1 LTGREVGGRISE
13 GTIREIREKAD
24 IVAVVSET
32 VSLARSGG
40 SFKGLCPFHR
50 EKTPSFFVHPSRQ
63 AFKCFGCGEGGSVFH
78 FLMKAR
84 NLSFAEA
91 VEDLGER
98 YGVEVQYEKGPPS
111 RRPGED
117 LYRILRL
124 AADTYRELLRS
135 SPSGKSARDLLVR
148 RGVTKEAEQE
158 FFLGYG
164 GQGKDLLSVLERE
177 GIEPGRAAQA
187 GLLFPQEGGGFR
199 ERFRGRLIFPIT
211 DARGRVCGFGARAIG
226 DATPKYLNSPESEL
240 YRKSSLLYGLFQA
253 LPAVRN
259 EKKVLVVEGYM
270 DLIGLWQR
278 GIRNVVATCG
288 TSLTESHARTLK
300 RLSDTVILLFDG
312 DVAGKRSAV
321 RAGEPLYAAGVSPL
335 ALFPPKGM
343 DPDDWAKETAGQ
355 ELLDRIGRAVPLMET
370 IERAAARKFDLSQI
384 TGKLSYLRLMGKY
397 LPWIVEPAE
406 QRLYVQRVAKSAG
419 LPEETV
425 LEQVRGKGHA
435 SPPAAPGI
443 PGRAA
448 GGRPEEGLLL
458 CLLSRDPSLIGDVRR
473 DGVFELLEGEEV
485 REAVGLLR
493 GRAEAGDAADLNGIL
508 DGEISEAARRLVS
521 GEIVRAEMS
530 AVEARRIYPDVVLGL
545 RRRKLDREIA
555 RLGEAHKAAV
565 AAGDQRLAHE
575 MLTAQISAKN
585 EKERLERE
593 RNASVR

>member
-1 LTGREVGGRISE
+1 VGGRISE
-13 GTIREIREKAD
+13 STIREIREKSD

-32 VSLARSGG
+32 VPLARSGS

-84 NLSFAEA
+84 NLSFTEA

-98 YGVEVQYEKGPPS
+98 YGVPIQYEKGPPS
-111 RRPGED
+111 KRPGED

-124 AADTYRELLRS
+124 ASETYRELLRS
-135 SPSGKSARDLLVR
+135 SPSGKPAREFLGR
-148 RGVTKEAEQE
+148 RGVAKEAEQE

-164 GQGKDLLSVLERE
+164 GQGKDLLSVLARE

-187 GLLFPQEGGGFR
+187 GLLFPQEGGGYR
-199 ERFRGRLIFPIT
+199 ERFRGRVIFPVT
-211 DARGRVCGFGARAIG
+211 DARGRVCGFGARAIH

-253 LPAVRN
+253 LPAIRN

-278 GIRNVVATCG
+278 GVRNVVAMCG

-300 RLSDTVILLFDG
+300 RLSDTVILFFDG

-321 RAGEPLYAAGVSPL
+321 RAGGPLYTAGVSPL
-335 ALFPPKGM
+335 VLFPPKGM
-343 DPDDWAKETAGQ
+343 DPDDWAKETTGP
-355 ELLDRIGRAVPLMET
+355 ELSARIDRAVPLMET
-370 IERAAARKFDLSQI
+370 IERAAARKYDLSQI

-397 LPWIVEPAE
+397 LPWVTEPAE
-406 QRLYVQRVAKSAG
+406 QRLYVQRVAQSAG

-425 LEQVRGKGHA
+425 LEQVRGKGSA
-435 SPPAAPGI
+435 SAAAAPGI
-443 PGRAA
+443 PGRPA

-458 CLLSRDPSLIGDVRR
+458 CLLSRDPSLIEDMRR
-473 DGVFELLEGEEV
+473 DGVLEWVEGEEV
-485 REAVGLLR
+485 REAVGLLSR
-493 GRAEAGDAADLNGIL
+493 RAESGGAADLNEIL
-508 DGEISEAARRLVS
+508 DGEISDAARRRIS
-521 GEIVRAEMS
+521 EEIFRAEMS
-530 AVEARRIYPDVVLGL
+530 AGDARRIYPDVVLGL
-545 RRRKLDREIA
+545 RIRKLEREIV
-555 RLGEAHKAAV
+555 RLGEESKAATG
-565 AAGDQRLAHE
+565 AGDRRRSQEIFAELKA
-575 MLTAQISAKN
+575 AKN
-585 EKERLERE
+585 EKERLKQE